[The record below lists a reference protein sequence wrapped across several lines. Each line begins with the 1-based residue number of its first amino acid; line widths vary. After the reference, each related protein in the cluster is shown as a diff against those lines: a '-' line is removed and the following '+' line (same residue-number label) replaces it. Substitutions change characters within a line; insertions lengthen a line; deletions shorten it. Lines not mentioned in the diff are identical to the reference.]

1 MKVIVDLFLDNDNP
15 QFFSSE
21 LGMLI
26 KHHFEMSRKF
36 QLVAYKNYSKEHE
49 LQTEKI

>member
-26 KHHFEMSRKF
+26 KHHSEMSR
-36 QLVAYKNYSKEHE
+36 
-49 LQTEKI
+49 